1 MALRAA
7 AKLAALGGAGSAAGV
22 GAYAQYDEGTRA
34 FASALVLPPPL
45 PRSPTTTPRA
55 PVPTRPPPPTADRS
69 PSPEPDLEP
78 NAGTARSMTFW
89 YHCLPVYAQYR
100 AVQFRNRD
108 ALRLGVPAWT
118 GVPLDDHDA
127 DAAYNALHDAHAGNV
142 RDLVLRMRG
151 FYFKNAQLLS
161 TRDDFVPP
169 QYLEWCKTT
178 QDAAPAE
185 MAPGEAR
192 RIVDARL
199 AELGHPDAI
208 EWWDETPAGVASIG
222 TVHRARL
229 TPAYGSKDVVIKVQA
244 PGIERKFRADIRTCI
259 DFCRLAMPQH
269 APPLEEIERQFLT
282 EFDYRAEARNL
293 EEVRAAV
300 LPEWGHKV
308 DIPAPHPELCAK
320 DVLVMDRLPGKK
332 LVDGLRDRLADVAR
346 ARGTTAEAL
355 EAEQRAK
362 IDRGELIPRDVAEE
376 ARATRRANAL
386 IAATDVLVRQP
397 LAFLLRRRFEPSP
410 RLVNMGEVLQTMLDV
425 HADEIFRHGV
435 FNGDPHPG
443 NILLMP
449 DGRLGLIDY
458 GQVKRVPEHVRVA
471 YAKLTLAILAE
482 DKDEIARLCQ
492 SDPPEG
498 FGGKSRY
505 ADKDVAYRL
514 AMFWNDRDTPDVTM
528 GLNLQ
533 EFIDEME
540 ARDPVVRAPADMV
553 MIARVSILLRGV
565 ANAFNVRLKVANA
578 WRAHAETLLRRTQPD
593 YYLLDAGGAGGRES
607 DSERCGARARGGP

>member
-7 AKLAALGGAGSAAGV
+7 AKLAALGGVGSAAGV
-22 GAYAQYDEGTRA
+22 GAYAQYDEGTRGSRA
-34 FASALVLPPPL
+34 RSSSLRL
-45 PRSPTTTPRA
+45 PRDLRPRPPA
-55 PVPTRPPPPTADRS
+55 RPPRSVRPPPTATAHL
-69 PSPEPDLEP
+69 PPDP
-78 NAGTARSMTFW
+78 DPDPIAGTARSLTFW

-108 ALRLGVPAWT
+108 ARRMGVPSWT
-118 GVPLDDHDA
+118 GLPLDDDAA

-229 TPAYGSKDVVIKVQA
+229 SPAYGSKDVVIKVQA

-282 EFDYRAEARNL
+282 EFDYRAEAKNL

-332 LVDGLRDRLADVAR
+332 LVDGLRDQLAAIAR

-355 EAEQRAK
+355 EAAQRAK
-362 IDRGELIPRDVAEE
+362 IDSGELTPRDVAEE
-376 ARATRRANAL
+376 ARATRRANAF
-386 IAATDVLVRQP
+386 IAATDVLVRRP

-425 HADEIFRHGV
+425 HADEIFHHGV

-540 ARDPVVRAPADMV
+540 ARDPVVRAPTDMV

-565 ANAFNVRLKVANA
+565 ANAFNVRLKVAKA
-578 WRAHAETLLRRTQPD
+578 WRAHAETLLRRTEPD
-593 YYLLDAGGAGGRES
+593 YYLLDAEGGRGRG
-607 DSERCGARARGGP
+607 SERWRGGARARG